1 MARPKSKTSTSKS
14 TASLG
19 FEAKL
24 WLTAASESEKTH
36 RSADLLAPYKGCI
49 YDPACGSGGVI
60 VQSKKFVEFHA

>member
-36 RSADLLAPYKGCI
+36 RSADLLGRI
-49 YDPACGSGGVI
+49 YDPACGSGGKF
-60 VQSKKFVEFHA
+60 VQSKKFVESHA